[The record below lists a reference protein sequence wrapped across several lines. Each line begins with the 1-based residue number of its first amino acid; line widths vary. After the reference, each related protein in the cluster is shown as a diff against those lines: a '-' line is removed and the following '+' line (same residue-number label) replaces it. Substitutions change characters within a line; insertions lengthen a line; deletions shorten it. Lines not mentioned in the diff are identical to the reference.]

1 MTEFPEGSRT
11 RFMGWIWWYAG
22 HDTKSSYLKK
32 EDPGGVCEVVVGAVA
47 AHSYKPNSRKQKQ
60 EDQEFSSSST
70 TWQVQGQP
78 MPHEDF
84 SF

>member
-1 MTEFPEGSRT
+1 MTLKLLLKEGR
-11 RFMGWIWWYAG
+11 
-22 HDTKSSYLKK
+22 K
-32 EDPGGVCEVVVGAVA
+32 EPDGVCEVVVGGVA
-47 AHSYKPNSRKQKQ
+47 GHSCEHNRGKQ
-60 EDQEFSSSST
+60 EDQFSPSST